1 MSGTGQA
8 GTGQADAGWPE
19 ELVARIQVLLDRS
32 AGTATPE
39 VGRVFARADWRLA
52 AAEFLAMWRSQRIC
66 TVASV
71 GPRGQ
76 PHIAVVHADFHAD
89 GRLTMRMFTGAVR
102 ARDIA
107 ANDRIA
113 LSKHLDGAVAMLY
126 GRARPVPGTEAV
138 RQSAETIEVE
148 ITPTRLYAMKP
159 RTG

>member
-1 MSGTGQA
+1 MTD
-8 GTGQADAGWPE
+8 ADWPH
-19 ELVARIQVLLDRS
+19 ELIERIQHLLDHS

-39 VGRVFARADWRLA
+39 VGRVFSRADWRLPA
-52 AAEFLAMWRSQRIC
+52 RDFLAMWRTQRIC

-71 GPRGQ
+71 GAQGQ
-76 PHIAVVHADFHAD
+76 PHIAVVHADFQAD

-102 ARDIA
+102 AKDIA
-107 ANDRIA
+107 MNDRVA

-138 RQSAETIEVE
+138 RQAAETIEVE